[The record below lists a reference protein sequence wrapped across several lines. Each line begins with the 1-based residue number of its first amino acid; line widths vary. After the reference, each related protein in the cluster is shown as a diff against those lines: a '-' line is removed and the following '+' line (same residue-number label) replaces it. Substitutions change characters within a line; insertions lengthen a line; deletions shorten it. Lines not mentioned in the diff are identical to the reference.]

1 MTFLGRPVEFWLN
14 LAEFADKN
22 PDVERLITENIRLR
36 AKASYFEEQVK
47 NAAKFLNIADQLKP

>member
-1 MTFLGRPVEFWLN
+1 MMMFMGRSY
-14 LAEFADKN
+14 
-22 PDVERLITENIRLR
+22 IRLR